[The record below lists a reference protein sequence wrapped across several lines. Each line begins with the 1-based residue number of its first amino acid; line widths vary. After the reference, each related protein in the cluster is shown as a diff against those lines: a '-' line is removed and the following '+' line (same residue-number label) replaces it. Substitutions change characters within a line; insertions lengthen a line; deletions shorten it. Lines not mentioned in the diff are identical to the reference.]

1 MILLGNV
8 RPYGTGGS
16 WFFSYGDKLVGN
28 YEEKAFLKED
38 YGTSAKAKAAALKY
52 QKDSKLQKRLKDNSK
67 IGKIAKSLGLSYDE
81 YVKLPQSE
89 KTKRSREKSV
99 KKIRGEN
106 RIISLL
112 I

>member
-1 MILLGNV
+1 MILLGKV
-8 RPYGTGGS
+8 KPYGTGGS
-16 WFFSYGDKLVGN
+16 WFFSYGDRLVGN

-52 QKDSKLQKRLKDNSK
+52 QKDPKLQKKLKDNSK

-89 KTKRSREKSV
+89 RTKISVARSV
-99 KKIRGEN
+99 KKNKR
-106 RIISLL
+106 
-112 I
+112 